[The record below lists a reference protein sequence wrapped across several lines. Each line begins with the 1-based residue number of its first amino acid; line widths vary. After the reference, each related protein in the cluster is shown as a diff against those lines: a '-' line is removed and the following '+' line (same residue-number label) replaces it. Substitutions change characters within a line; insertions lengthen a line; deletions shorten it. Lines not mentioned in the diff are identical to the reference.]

1 MFTVAVSVSDLGFY
15 GEVEKEW
22 QSTIYNNAFLD
33 ESAVTRYIHSFLDS
47 LVDFVNKRYR
57 NPEFVFVY
65 DGLDGMTRELFEES
79 DIGEYLVSVGCNVK
93 RRGIVTG
100 LHDMKFEIWD
110 ETEHLCDFFF
120 DVVCVEDRVVL
131 TV

>member
-1 MFTVAVSVSDLGFY
+1 MFSVMVSVSDLGFY

-33 ESAVTRYIHSFLDS
+33 ESAATQYIHLFLDS
-47 LVDFVNKRYR
+47 LVDFVDKRYQ
-57 NPEFVFVY
+57 NPRFIFVY
-65 DGLDGMTRELFEES
+65 DGLNRMSREMFEES
-79 DIGEYLVSVGCNVK
+79 DIGEYLFSIGCDIK

-110 ETEHLCDFFF
+110 GVKHLCDFFF
-120 DVVCVEDRVVL
+120 DIEIKDCMVL
-131 TV
+131 SV

>member
-1 MFTVAVSVSDLGFY
+1 MFTVAVSVSDLVFY

-57 NPEFVFVY
+57 NPEFIFIY
-65 DGLDGMTRELFEES
+65 DGLDRMTRELFEES
-79 DIGEYLVSVGCNVK
+79 NIGEYLVSVGCNVK

-120 DVVCVEDRVVL
+120 DVACVEDRAVL
-131 TV
+131 SV